1 LRWVPIVTTTILT
14 SLLTTGA
21 QAGYYAVFTWLPTF
35 VRTEPKLTV
44 LGTGGY
50 IAMVII
56 GSFVGYLVSAYLTDR
71 IPLRSE
77 PKGEARKAPK
87 SRREASF
94 APSKLADYGTAPR
107 DSPQMVSRGSL
118 RSRTQ
123 KSALR

>member
-71 IPLRSE
+71 ICSTR
-77 PKGEARKAPK
+77 RRVQVK
-87 SRREASF
+87 SSDMISQSLEIMSFVSLAS
-94 APSKLADYGTAPR
+94 K
-107 DSPQMVSRGSL
+107 
-118 RSRTQ
+118 
-123 KSALR
+123 